1 MSFGKVTFVEVLL
14 WVHSGRLWLSLRTG
28 QYGKLPACTSKLKAG
43 SLDRIEGGHLIWV
56 IGLNWSDK
64 EERDKG
70 REEEKEGKGNLF
82 KGWQTCHID
91 GEVKRVW
98 ERISQAYLKKSV
110 HRLSYLLMSISI
122 VLLQTRSCQTAVSVP
137 ASFTLP
143 ITQSLKLLFSLKAS
157 DAHPV

>member
-1 MSFGKVTFVEVLL
+1 MSFGKVTFVEVFL
-14 WVHSGRLWLSLRTG
+14 WVHSGWLWLSLRTG
-28 QYGKLPACTSKLKAG
+28 QYLPACTSKLKAG
-43 SLDRIEGGHLIWV
+43 SLGRIEGGHLIWV
-56 IGLNWSDK
+56 IGLNWCDK

-82 KGWQTCHID
+82 KRCQTCHID

-110 HRLSYLLMSISI
+110 LRLSYLLMSISI

-143 ITQSLKLLFSLKAS
+143 ITQSLKLIFSLKVS